1 LKKQKNAGWKSAET
15 SPSRNASAAVAP
27 REAFAFSRLHL
38 RILLVLILA
47 IAAGLRFYA
56 LPATPPGLFVDEAM
70 DGANALEALETGHF
84 SVFYPEDNGRE
95 GLYVNVAAPFVSVL
109 GNQAWVLRVPAAIFG
124 FLTVWGVYLLT
135 TELLSECAGLLA
147 AFFLA
152 TSFWHVNFSRI
163 AFRAIASPLFLVFAL
178 YFLLVAYRTSREGR
192 PYPLPAVAGGF
203 LYGLGFYTYIA
214 YRVTP
219 LLVGVIVIACAV
231 IGRKQEWFLKW
242 LKAAGIFIFTAAL
255 VATPLAVY
263 FIQHPRDFSARS
275 TQVSVFAASNP
286 VAQTLE
292 NIWKTALMTYVDGD
306 SNWRHNYAHSPQIY
320 WPVAILMTVGIVM
333 AIRTIFKRTAAGFLP
348 SLIAL
353 SWLIL
358 ASVPAFL
365 SNEGVPHALRAIL
378 MIPPAMMLAA
388 MGAVTVYTALST
400 SVPKGAL
407 IAAAIAF
414 LLWLPYQVADK
425 YFVQWAQNPS
435 VAMAFETWSQN
446 FADQMNAV
454 PRNVPSIVAI
464 TAPGVSDDRLS
475 MQMVA
480 LRYLTRSCTKK
491 EEDESN
497 IHYYTPKT
505 FNRPIPPEL
514 AGHDFC
520 EQVIAAMP
528 QAKVFCIK

>member
-1 LKKQKNAGWKSAET
+1 MKSADAP
-15 SPSRNASAAVAP
+15 PSRNAKPTVAP
-27 REAFAFSRLHL
+27 KEAFAFSRLHL
-38 RILLVLILA
+38 RILLLLILA

-56 LPATPPGLFVDEAM
+56 LPTTPPGLFVDEAM

-109 GNQAWVLRVPAAIFG
+109 GNQAWVLRIPAAIFG

-135 TELLSECAGLLA
+135 KELLSEYAGLLA
-147 AFFLA
+147 AFFIA

-163 AFRAIASPLFLVFAL
+163 AFRAIASPFFLVFAL
-178 YFLLVAYRTSREGR
+178 YFLLGAYRALRDRRS
-192 PYPLPAVAGGF
+192 YLLPAIAGGI
-203 LYGLGFYTYIA
+203 LYGLGFYTYLA

-219 LLVGVIVIACAV
+219 LLVAIIVIACAF
-231 IGRKQEWFLKW
+231 IGRKEEWFLKW
-242 LKAAGIFIFTAAL
+242 LNAAGIFIFTAAL
-255 VATPLAVY
+255 VATPLALY
-263 FIQHPRDFSARS
+263 FIQHPGDFSARS
-275 TQVSVFAASNP
+275 AQVSVFAASNP
-286 VAQTLE
+286 FAQTVE
-292 NIWKTALMTYVDGD
+292 NIWKTVLMLYVDGD
-306 SNWRHNYAHSPQIY
+306 SNWRHNYPHSPEIF

-333 AIRTIFKRTAAGFLP
+333 AVRAVFKRTAGNFLV

-358 ASVPAFL
+358 ASLPAFL
-365 SNEGVPHALRAIL
+365 SNEGVPHGLRAIL
-378 MIPPAMMLAA
+378 MIPPAMILAA
-388 MGAVTVYTALST
+388 MGTLAVYSALAT

-425 YFVQWAQNPS
+425 YFVQWAQNPAL
-435 VAMAFETWSQN
+435 AMAFEAWSQN
-446 FADQMNAV
+446 FADQINAV

-464 TAPGVSDDRLS
+464 IAPGVSDDRLS

-480 LRYLTRSCTKK
+480 LRYLTRSYTKK

-514 AGHDFC
+514 EGHDFC
-520 EQVIAAMP
+520 EQVIAARP
-528 QAKVFCIK
+528 RAKVFCIK